1 MKNIDN
7 IRTNYS
13 FAKLT
18 KNMLSMSPIHQF
30 KKWFG
35 ELSQLD
41 DFNAMIL
48 STYTLD
54 EGVSNRVVL
63 LKEVTHN
70 GFVFYTN
77 YTSLKARQID
87 ANNKVALCFFWPT
100 FQRQVRIN
108 GVAVK
113 VPKEKSD
120 MYFNQRP
127 RESQIAAWISLQ
139 SEIITKREDFEK
151 KYTVMDLKFKNK
163 KIPRP
168 DFWGGYE
175 VIPFAVEFWQG
186 RVNRMHDRF
195 LYQKKDNKWIINR
208 LAP

>member
-1 MKNIDN
+1 
-7 IRTNYS
+7 
-13 FAKLT
+13 
-18 KNMLSMSPIHQF
+18 MLSLSPINQF

-35 ELSQLD
+35 ELSHVD

-48 STYTLD
+48 STYNYD
-54 EGVSNRVVL
+54 EGVNNRVVL
-63 LKEVTHN
+63 LKEVTHT

-77 YTSLKARQID
+77 YASLKGRQID
-87 ANNKVALCFFWPT
+87 ANNKVALCFFWPA

-108 GVAVK
+108 GVAIK

-120 MYFNQRP
+120 IYFNQRP

-151 KYTVMDLKFKNK
+151 KCTVMELKFKNK

-175 VIPFAVEFWQG
+175 VVPYSVEFWQG
-186 RVNRMHDRF
+186 RANRMHDRF
-195 LYQKKDNKWIINR
+195 LYQKKDNKWIVNR